1 MTINQYR
8 ACIAE
13 VFAYAERDFFVSDL
27 ALSEI
32 WGDAPEDP
40 IPDARLAALGLI
52 WDAAHRTVP
61 EIAKAAG
68 FSNRKLA
75 ARFCIPYRTVED
87 WAAERREPPFYVR
100 LLLQQCL
107 GLLPSPDALAPAES
121 DPSEED

>member
-8 ACIAE
+8 GCIAE

-40 IPDARLAALGLI
+40 IRDSRRAALGRI

-61 EIAKAAG
+61 EIARAAG
-68 FSNRKLA
+68 LSNRKLA
-75 ARFCIPYRTVED
+75 ERFCIPYRTVED
-87 WAAERREPPFYVR
+87 WAADRRDSPLYVR
-100 LLLQQCL
+100 LMLQQCL

-121 DPSEED
+121 DPPEED

>member
-40 IPDARLAALGLI
+40 IPDPRLAALGLI

-68 FSNRKLA
+68 LSNRKLA
-75 ARFCIPYRTVED
+75 ARFGIPYRTVED

-107 GLLPSPDALAPAES
+107 GLLPAPADLAPAES
-121 DPSEED
+121 DPPEEV

>member
-8 ACIAE
+8 SCLKE
-13 VFAYAERDFFVSDL
+13 VFAYTDRDAYISDL

-40 IPDARLAALGLI
+40 IPDPRLAALGMI

-68 FSNRKLA
+68 LSNRKLA
-75 ARFCIPYRTVED
+75 ERFCIPYRTVED
-87 WAAERREPPFYVR
+87 WAADRRDSPLYVR
-100 LLLQQCL
+100 LMLQQCL

-121 DPSEED
+121 DPPEED